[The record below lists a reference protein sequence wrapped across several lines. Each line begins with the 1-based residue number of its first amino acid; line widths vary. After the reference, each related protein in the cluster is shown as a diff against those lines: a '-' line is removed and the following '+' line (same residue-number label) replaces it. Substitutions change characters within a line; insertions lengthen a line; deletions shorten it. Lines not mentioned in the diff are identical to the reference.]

1 MQFSIP
7 FMTSSLIR
15 TESVKDFAAVHH
27 AMPHRVNV
35 SHALNFRNAGGRR
48 GRPAND
54 EIERPGNVLQG
65 CGELLLGA
73 VALLHGDDRFGA
85 DSLDLAAQQADVL
98 ILADPLEVRG
108 DDLKFQAG
116 AAGIENENV
125 HGAFSGYL
133 VAQALACGVLCQ
145 QRTNP
150 HRLKPALLR
159 ANTATSSS

>member
-7 FMTSSLIR
+7 VHHFVGDQNGIR
-15 TESVKDFAAVHH
+15 KALAAMHH
-27 AMPHRVNV
+27 AMPDRVNV
-35 SHALNFRNAGGRR
+35 GHALDFRNAGIRR

-65 CGELLLGA
+65 RGELLLGA

-98 ILADPLEVRG
+98 ILADPVEVRG
-108 DDLKFQAG
+108 DDLKFQTG

-125 HGAFSGYL
+125 HWTLFRALSSTGFSLWRL
-133 VAQALACGVLCQ
+133 V
-145 QRTNP
+145 
-150 HRLKPALLR
+150 
-159 ANTATSSS
+159 